1 MVRVG
6 DFGQG
11 SRDQH
16 PLKHSRGVR
25 REGGQVL
32 LGYWDFDVD
41 VNESLNTH
49 R

>member
-1 MVRVG
+1 MRVG
-6 DFGQG
+6 DLAKAPGT
-11 SRDQH
+11 STT
-16 PLKHSRGVR
+16 LKHSRGVR